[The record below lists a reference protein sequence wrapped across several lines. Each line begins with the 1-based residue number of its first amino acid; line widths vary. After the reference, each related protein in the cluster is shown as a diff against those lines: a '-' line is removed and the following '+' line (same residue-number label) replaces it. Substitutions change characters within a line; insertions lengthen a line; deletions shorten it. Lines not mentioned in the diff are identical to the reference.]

1 MLTQMA
7 DRDHFGS
14 TVPLMELIIIRHGRP
29 ARVENAEGAADPEL
43 TDIGHQQA
51 KAMADWVRAES
62 LDRIYVSSMVRAR
75 QTSAPLEEAFGMEA
89 IVDDGVREFDDD
101 ADHYIP
107 VEEMKKDK
115 EAWRAF
121 LKESVNETRDVFNN
135 TVVTAI
141 QAIVDD
147 NKGKKVAIVCHGGVI
162 NAWASDVL
170 GLDGSMFF
178 NPNYTSLNRFM
189 CASSGER
196 SVLSLNDVGHLRDK
210 PELYLYH

>member
-1 MLTQMA
+1 MS
-7 DRDHFGS
+7 DRDRFGS
-14 TVPLMELIIIRHGRP
+14 TVRTMELIIIRHGRP
-29 ARVENAEGAADPEL
+29 ARVENAAGAADPEL

-51 KAMADWVRAES
+51 QAMADWMRAES

-75 QTSAPLEEAFGMEA
+75 QTSAPLEAAFGMEA

-101 ADHYIP
+101 ANEYIP
-107 VEEMKKDK
+107 VEELKKDK
-115 EAWRAF
+115 EAWRAY
-121 LKESVNETRDVFNN
+121 LKETSNLTRDDFNQ
-135 TVVTAI
+135 TVVSAI
-141 QAIVDD
+141 RAIVDD
-147 NKGKKVAIVCHGGVI
+147 NKGNKVAIVCHGGVI

-178 NPNYTSLNRFM
+178 NPNYTSINRFM

>member
-1 MLTQMA
+1 
-7 DRDHFGS
+7 
-14 TVPLMELIIIRHGRP
+14 MELIIIRHGRP
-29 ARVENAEGAADPEL
+29 ARVENATGAADPEL
-43 TDIGHQQA
+43 TDIGHRQA
-51 KAMADWVRAES
+51 EAMAEWMRAES

-75 QTSAPLEEAFGMEA
+75 QTSAPLEAAFGMEA

-107 VEEMKKDK
+107 VEELKKDK
-115 EAWRAF
+115 EAWRAY
-121 LKESVNETRDVFNN
+121 LAETADITRDDFNAK
-135 TVVTAI
+135 VVAALH
-141 QAIVDD
+141 AIVAD
-147 NKGKKVAIVCHGGVI
+147 NKGKKVAVVCHGGVI

-170 GLDGSMFF
+170 GLNGAMFF
-178 NPNYTSLNRFM
+178 NPNYTSINRFM

>member
-1 MLTQMA
+1 
-7 DRDHFGS
+7 
-14 TVPLMELIIIRHGRP
+14 MELIIIRHGRP

-51 KAMADWVRAES
+51 EAMAEWMKAES

-75 QTSAPLEEAFGMEA
+75 QTSAPLEAAFGMEA

-121 LKESVNETRDVFNN
+121 LAETSGITRDEFNN
-135 TVVTAI
+135 KVVSAI

-147 NKGKKVAIVCHGGVI
+147 NRGKKVAIVCHGGVI

-170 GLDGSMFF
+170 GLNGAMFF
-178 NPNYTSLNRFM
+178 NPNYTSINRFM

>member
-1 MLTQMA
+1 
-7 DRDHFGS
+7 
-14 TVPLMELIIIRHGRP
+14 MELIIIRHGRP

-43 TDIGHQQA
+43 TDIGHRQA
-51 KAMADWVRAES
+51 EAMAGWMKAES

-75 QTSAPLEEAFGMEA
+75 QTSGPLEAAFGIEA

-121 LKESVNETRDVFNN
+121 LAETSGITRNDFNN
-135 TVVTAI
+135 KVVSAI

-170 GLDGSMFF
+170 GLNGAMFF